1 MEVGAPLNRSKPS
14 NSLGTIMTSPITNR
28 PAPWWL
34 RELAHG
40 RAAYEELLGW
50 PVTVQVG
57 NRVLIVAIGSSVGAM
72 TMPAALG
79 ASVRGEL
86 RRAIQCGPVLT
97 DPDGL
102 KWTFLT
108 RPPEDLRPGIAGE
121 LARAQV
127 DLAPR
132 GGHVVVPPA
141 PTTPLATSPAGRPV
155 PLDRAWRWIEPP
167 IPSRPLPPAYP
178 AIAVTRRFTE
188 HDLAA

>member
-1 MEVGAPLNRSKPS
+1 
-14 NSLGTIMTSPITNR
+14 MTTPITNR

-50 PVTVQVG
+50 PVSVQVG
-57 NRVLIVAIGSSVGAM
+57 NRVLIVAIGSSVAAM

-79 ASVRGEL
+79 AAVCGEL

-108 RPPEDLRPGIAGE
+108 RPPEDLRTGIAGA
-121 LARAQV
+121 LARAHV
-127 DLAPR
+127 DLARR

-141 PTTPLATSPAGRPV
+141 PTTPLATTTPAGRPV
-155 PLDRAWRWIEPP
+155 PLDRSWRWIEPP
-167 IPSRPLPPAYP
+167 TPCRPLPPAYP
-178 AIAVTRRFTE
+178 AIAVTRRLTE
-188 HDLAA
+188 PERVAA